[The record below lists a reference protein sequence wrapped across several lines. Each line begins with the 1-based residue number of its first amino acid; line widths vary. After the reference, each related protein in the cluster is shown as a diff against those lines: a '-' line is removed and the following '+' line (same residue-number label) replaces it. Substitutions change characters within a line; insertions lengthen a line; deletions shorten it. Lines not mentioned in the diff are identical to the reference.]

1 MDTEGNAAPA
11 SKQTSIIMEDTM
23 RTSMLCCLCVSVLPY
38 ENKELSVIQGAELQ
52 ELSATSVLEQE
63 HKIYYSKMCCAILH
77 GTSNCTFQ
85 GQTTHAGNS
94 FNLMALFVP
103 KNFNYMNKQQ

>member
-1 MDTEGNAAPA
+1 METEGTAAPA
-11 SKQTSIIMEDTM
+11 SKQTSIKMEDTM

-63 HKIYYSKMCCAILH
+63 HKSYYSKMYSAILH
-77 GTSNCTFQ
+77 GTSNCMFQ
-85 GQTTHAGNS
+85 GQTPHVCDS
-94 FNLMALFVP
+94 LNLMALFCA
-103 KNFNYMNKQQ
+103 KLFQLY

>member
-1 MDTEGNAAPA
+1 MLLNVRGIPFTLLADLKWYMDTEGTAAPA
-11 SKQTSIIMEDTM
+11 SKQTSIKMEDTM

-63 HKIYYSKMCCAILH
+63 HKSYYSKM
-77 GTSNCTFQ
+77 
-85 GQTTHAGNS
+85 
-94 FNLMALFVP
+94 
-103 KNFNYMNKQQ
+103 